1 MATNTTNSNTGKV
14 INRYSTMSV
23 ALGEKISLSSLRE
36 EIGLSEK
43 TKLTWKVSE
52 SEHVGVNKASNV
64 FVAKGKGEATLTA
77 VQKVDGKEIEH
88 KWKIKVI
95 GKTRRFSDALENFMP
110 MASENAKLKLVEL
123 GIYSYQTFL
132 DKVSQ
137 ENDIEEMAKAL
148 EVEASTVRLYR
159 NYAALMQIP
168 EMPYDIAYP
177 AALMGIRNPAEF
189 AKTNSQQFRERID
202 FLHTIKSERPFRQPE
217 IDTIDKFIDKAKK
230 LVVKDGIQNG
240 FKQLL
245 NTEFRPSLPRTISG
259 IIMYKK
265 NSTDNDVEWKPKAG
279 FKVQLSGIASP
290 TKDKTQD
297 NKDLITYSG
306 ADGRFTIVMPERY
319 NMQEALTFTVSE
331 NENDPAV
338 LTRRSILG
346 GTGTRSVTFVRLA
359 TEVIERNQV
368 EITISDETTDNERET
383 QTFSVSKIL
392 ANINQLNALNEE
404 NARLKDLINK
414 QIKKEFLL
422 NAKTKAK
429 ENRKQALN
437 NIIAELRKTKRPV
450 STDTGSAGTVVFNF
464 NVRPANNII
473 TPVPNNNPTV
483 PHNPDT
489 DEIMQQQCEWEQEEH
504 WRLLNEEL
512 CRIIER
518 CEERLECLDKD
529 TINFI
534 IDDNTYEPIPTWK
547 EITTESCG
555 TQWDKLSDLLT
566 REQGFLMSNIM
577 QFPEI
582 WERIGSL
589 AQKAEE
595 SKEELVKIVAE
606 LESLPEPQQAYPETQ
621 QENNTNDTENWSF
634 ENYIKQNTKEYDD
647 TKEYKCA
654 DNQQKGNAQKWV
666 DNLKKYQGIWDKLG
680 GRNNET
686 PEDLLYRLLNNATL
700 NADMGKFTVTE
711 DTLGTLA
718 GKPSAMPSVRLMG
731 EDSDAVYLPTDTA
744 PSRVFSYGMIQR
756 LIAPE
761 IKTGNRE
768 KLTTPLDV
776 AKFREDLYTNPVK
789 QPIAVS
795 LGMGY
800 VLNMH
805 QAWVPDGF
813 ALGSL
818 LYSLVLAPGEEQRII
833 IKEHQESYSVND
845 QATAMDNIAE
855 SYANLQQD
863 NESAAFSNAV
873 DRFSAAHS
881 DYQYYSH
888 ASSKS
893 RAGLGFFFGLVGGT
907 SASSTNRGSGSS
919 NASQTDRY
927 DEVSQAAQSFQS
939 SIKTESE
946 RIALAKRAS
955 IRVASS
961 NESESVASKIIA
973 NHNHSH
979 VMTVQYWEVMRR
991 YRMETC
997 ISGVDLVLFVPLKPV
1012 AFLPSCCKFN
1022 LSKNKGATEIM
1033 NKKHFADRYA
1043 QLLLHA
1049 DILMNALPYAYRSG
1063 LELIKRFAS
1072 YPEWE
1077 YVTPNGKDNIV
1088 RLTLNGN
1095 FLDCD
1100 NLKASL
1106 TFFSG
1111 RSRIYGRT
1119 VSRNVLRIHP
1129 SMNTRDKVL
1138 YFMRKAREGKYVV
1151 RLNNELKEKQQLIYL
1166 PWGVVE
1172 IEKISSC
1179 ATADNYYEIPIG
1191 RGDMKGEWVFEFHLP
1206 ASVSGKDI
1214 AFVVIENQ
1222 HGNYHLRLNQDV
1234 RYMEQWEINSIEKYE
1249 EWLHLFS
1256 KDNKNNTS
1264 DRKKIEH
1271 FAENLPECYTKPEV
1285 VISAADIRGMGE
1297 IDVEF
1302 EMEVGERASYAS
1314 TKHESKISKLFKGNE
1329 TESKKDPRQDEPVIK
1344 GTFSLM
1350 SSSAIDVADDGIPRM
1365 FPQDVEKME
1374 KTLHHVVSDT
1384 LGYSQRIWASLSD
1397 DERILLLEPYTIDM
1411 DFSKLKTKDNVSA
1424 NENDNSGKGE
1434 NGNDDKDGDNK
1445 PTSIPLLNCVNP
1457 KKVLGFYGNCM
1468 LLPLTFPQ
1476 KLAERLGKTAGEIQ
1490 DELYRYHTTSFRVPN
1505 TVVSVATEGMV
1516 GEAVLGA
1523 TNVSEK
1529 VDLTRFWNW
1538 KDSDIDH
1545 INIDQSS
1552 FRNNSSLLENAQ
1564 AMAISAPTQS
1574 VAPTAHID
1582 SGSLAA
1588 ALLARS
1594 PAQFVDAL
1602 GNTDLRDLLKST
1614 DNNASAGREAAV
1626 QASSGMVNTAVQAA
1640 ADVAKAYL
1648 GSGGGKL
1655 SGNTGG
1661 GNSSSGGLGGALGN
1675 ALNETLGN
1683 SFGGSVGKILS
1694 NAVGKAMGG
1703 DKDEENPDNDSEDD
1717 QHGSHKPNNPS
1728 NPDDSGKP
1736 EDSDNAEN
1744 LNNANG
1750 SDKPENPSNPEVSGE
1765 SDNSSASLKQETSA
1779 LLTALC
1785 DEAIEAMRQGETPIS
1800 FFAKRTGTSEEQ
1812 AQAEMERL
1820 TQEFFQKHNISI
1832 DELRSALKKNQS
1844 DKE

>member
-1 MATNTTNSNTGKV
+1 MATNTTNLNTGKV

-52 SEHVGVNKASNV
+52 SEHVSVSSTSDV
-64 FVAKGKGEATLTA
+64 FVAKGTGEATLTA
-77 VQKVDGKEIEH
+77 VEKVDGKEIEH
-88 KWKIKVI
+88 KWKINVI
-95 GKTRRFSDALENFMP
+95 GKTRRFSDELENFMP
-110 MASENAKLKLVEL
+110 MASDSEKLKLAEL
-123 GIYSYQTFL
+123 GIDSHSAFL
-132 DKVSQ
+132 RKVSQ
-137 ENDIEEMAKAL
+137 KGEKKVAKEL
-148 EVEASTVRLYR
+148 DVPEPTVRLWQS
-159 NYAALMQIP
+159 YASLMTIP
-168 EMPYDIAYP
+168 EMTYDIAYP
-177 AALMGIRNPAEF
+177 AALIGIRKPADLLKLNPD
-189 AKTNSQQFRERID
+189 SFRERLELLLDGSIK
-202 FLHTIKSERPFRQPE
+202 LKRPIKSLPN
-217 IDTIDKFIDKAKK
+217 IATIDKAFNQARK
-230 LVVKDGIQNG
+230 LVKDDIRIDTL
-240 FKQLL
+240 KTQLEKL
-245 NTEFRPSLPRTISG
+245 ETEFRPSLPRTISG
-259 IIMYKK
+259 TIMYKK
-265 NSTDNDVEWKPKAG
+265 DSTNNDVEWKPKAG

-290 TKDKTQD
+290 TQDKTQD

-338 LTRRSILG
+338 LTRKSILG
-346 GTGTRSVTFVRLA
+346 GTGARSVTFVRLA
-359 TEVIERNQV
+359 TEVIESNQV
-368 EITISDETTDNERET
+368 EVTISNKKTDKEGET
-383 QTFSVSKIL
+383 QTTKAFSLSEIF
-392 ANINQLNALNEE
+392 ADINRLNALNEE
-404 NARLKDLINK
+404 NARLKDLIEK
-414 QIKKEFLL
+414 QIRKEKEEKEAEERRTAEEEQKKAAWQKKQNELKQKRESLL
-422 NAKTKAK
+422 NAKTIAK

-437 NIIAELRKTKRPV
+437 NIIAELRETKRSM
-450 STDTGSAGTVVFNF
+450 STDTGSAGTVVFNS
-464 NVRPANNII
+464 NVRPANNIV
-473 TPVPNNNPTV
+473 TPVLNNDLTV
-483 PHNPDT
+483 NPDT
-489 DEIMQQQCEWEQEEH
+489 DEIMQQQYELEQEEY
-504 WRLLNEEL
+504 WRGINEEL

-518 CEERLECLDKD
+518 CEERLECLEKEP
-529 TINFI
+529 INFI
-534 IDDNTYEPIPTWK
+534 IDDNTYEPIPTWE
-547 EITTESCG
+547 EIMTGSCE
-555 TQWDKLSDLLT
+555 TQGGKLSELLAQ
-566 REQGFLMSNIM
+566 EQGFLMLHSDIV

-582 WERIGSL
+582 WERIEPL
-589 AQKAEE
+589 AEKAQIA
-595 SKEELVKIVAE
+595 KDELVKIVAQ
-606 LESLPEPQQAYPETQ
+606 LNSLPEPQQSYPETQ
-621 QENNTNDTENWSF
+621 QEDCSF
-634 ENYIKQNTKEYDD
+634 EEYIVQKTGYTGITTDD
-647 TKEYKCA
+647 QHKTNPE
-654 DNQQKGNAQKWV
+654 KWV
-666 DNLKKYQGIWDKLG
+666 DNHKDYQKIWNKLG

-686 PEDLLYRLLNNATL
+686 PEDLLYRLLSNTTL
-700 NADMGKFTVTE
+700 NADMGDFTVTE

-731 EDSDAVYLPTDTA
+731 EDSNAVYLPTDTA

-776 AKFREDLYTNPVK
+776 VKFREDLYTNPVK
-789 QPIAVS
+789 QPIAIS

-907 SASSTNRGSGSS
+907 SASSTNRGGGSS

-927 DEVSQAAQSFQS
+927 DEVSQAAQNFQS

-1012 AFLPSCCKFN
+1012 AFLPEKNNEHANWDEFILAPSVVSSMKRTRFN
-1022 LSKNKGATEIM
+1022 Y
-1033 NKKHFADRYA
+1033 RYA
-1043 QLLLHA
+1043 PLLKHA

-1072 YPEWE
+1072 YANWK
-1077 YVTPNGKDNIV
+1077 YVQKSVSNTDTTIT
-1088 RLTLNGN
+1088 LTLNGN
-1095 FLDCD
+1095 FLECD
-1100 NLKASL
+1100 KLTAYL

-1111 RSRIYGRT
+1111 RNRIYGRT
-1119 VSRNVLRIHP
+1119 KSKHVLPIHP

-1138 YFMRKAREGKYVV
+1138 HFIRKAREGKYV
-1151 RLNNELKEKQQLIYL
+1151 RYLTAELKENEPISL
-1166 PWGVVE
+1166 PSGKLVT
-1172 IEKISSC
+1172 ISTDKPLGYAEC
-1179 ATADNYYEIPIG
+1179 DIG
-1191 RGDMKGEWVFEFHLP
+1191 KRVSKWEFEFTLP
-1206 ASVSGKDI
+1206 GHISQDEIASI
-1214 AFVVIENQ
+1214 VIENQ
-1222 HGNYHLRLNQDV
+1222 YGDYHYLLSQDTRYITREEQLALENYKQYLVWDAQD
-1234 RYMEQWEINSIEKYE
+1234 N
-1249 EWLHLFS
+1249 
-1256 KDNKNNTS
+1256 NKS
-1264 DRKKIEH
+1264 DSDK
-1271 FAENLPECYTKPEV
+1271 ENLRHYAYYLPEWYNKPEV
-1285 VISAADIRGMGE
+1285 VISASSIRAMGDIDITYTLSGRSGSKNAHLSSKYV
-1297 IDVEF
+1297 ID
-1302 EMEVGERASYAS
+1302 M
-1314 TKHESKISKLFKGNE
+1314 
-1329 TESKKDPRQDEPVIK
+1329 
-1344 GTFSLM
+1344 
-1350 SSSAIDVADDGIPRM
+1350 ADDGIPRM

-1411 DFSKLKTKDNVSA
+1411 DFDELQTQDNT
-1424 NENDNSGKGE
+1424 NNGGEDKGE
-1434 NGNDDKDGDNK
+1434 
-1445 PTSIPLLNCVNP
+1445 SIPLLNCVNP

-1476 KLAERLGKTAGEIQ
+1476 KLAERLGKTAGEFQ

-1574 VAPTAHID
+1574 VSPTAHID

-1661 GNSSSGGLGGALGN
+1661 GNSSSGGLGGTLGN

-1694 NAVGKAMGG
+1694 NAVGKAIGG
-1703 DKDEENPDNDSEDD
+1703 DKDEETPDNDSEDD

-1750 SDKPENPSNPEVSGE
+1750 SGKPENPNNPEVSGE
-1765 SDNSSASLKQETSA
+1765 SNNSSGSLNQETSA
-1779 LLTALC
+1779 LLTALG
-1785 DEAIEAMRQGETPIS
+1785 DEVKSVMRSENSIS
-1800 FFAKRTGTSEEQ
+1800 FFTNRTGISEEQ
-1812 AQAEMERL
+1812 AQVEIEHLA
-1820 TQEFFQKHNISI
+1820 QEFFQKHNINI
-1832 DELRSALKKNQS
+1832 DELRSALEKNQL